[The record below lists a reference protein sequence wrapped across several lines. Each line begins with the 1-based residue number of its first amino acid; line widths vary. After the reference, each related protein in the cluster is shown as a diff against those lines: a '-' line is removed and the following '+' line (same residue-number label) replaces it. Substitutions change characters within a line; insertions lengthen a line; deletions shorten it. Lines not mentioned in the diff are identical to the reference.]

1 MKAMADRIVDVIN
14 LLHITAH
21 LGGGV
26 GKVLARLAAE
36 SRRRQ
41 DGIRHTVACLET
53 IEKTQF
59 VEQFQAQGGQLLLCP
74 SPKELDRQIRLADIV
89 QLEWW
94 HHPVVA
100 GWMCSGQL
108 PPMRLIVWSHVS
120 GLHAP
125 EIPPAFAA
133 TPHRFLFSSPCSLE
147 HHALA
152 GLMGTIGERLGVVVS
167 SGGFAD
173 MPAPAA
179 RSFGGPLRVGYLG
192 TLNFAKLHPRIL
204 DFVAAARLPDFRLA
218 LVGDPTTGAK
228 ILAAAA
234 SNGCERRLDVRG
246 YQTDIAQELASFDV
260 LAYILNPL
268 HYGTAE
274 NALLEAMAMG
284 VVPIVL
290 NNPAERY
297 LVQHMETGVVV
308 QGPEEFADA
317 LDWLAAH
324 HAERARLSANA
335 AATVRA
341 AFAIERTAESLQ
353 GHYQAVLA
361 EDKRAFDLRPIFG
374 REPADWFR
382 SCQGNEVWRFWND
395 GDSRPV
401 AGRGPEFLYERTK
414 SSVFH
419 YRTVYPTDGRLA
431 SWAHAL
437 DAEQ

>member
-1 MKAMADRIVDVIN
+1 MIN

-41 DGIRHTVACLET
+41 DGITHTVACLEG
-53 IEKTQF
+53 IEKPQF
-59 VEQFQAQGGQLLLCP
+59 VEQFQAQGGQLLVCP
-74 SPKELDRQIRLADIV
+74 SPLELDRQIRLADIV

-100 GWMCSGQL
+100 GWMCSGKL

-125 EIPPAFAA
+125 EIPPAFASS
-133 TPHRFLFSSPCSLE
+133 PHRFLFSSPCSLE
-147 HHALA
+147 HPALA
-152 GLMGTIGERLGVVVS
+152 GLMGRVGERLGVVVS

-173 MPAPAA
+173 MPVPAD
-179 RSFGGPLRVGYLG
+179 RSSGDCLRVGYLG

-204 DFVAAARLPDFRLA
+204 DFVAAVRLPNFRLA
-218 LVGDPTTGAK
+218 LVGDPTTGAGL
-228 ILAAAA
+228 LAAAA
-234 SNGCERRLDVRG
+234 SNGCEHRLAVRG
-246 YQTDIAQELASFDV
+246 YKTDIAHELTSFDV

-290 NNPAERY
+290 NNPAERH
-297 LVQHMETGVVV
+297 LVRHMETGIVVN
-308 QGPEEFADA
+308 GPEDFADA

-324 HAERARLSANA
+324 KAERARMSAQA
-335 AATVRA
+335 AASVRA
-341 AFAIERTAESLQ
+341 AFAIERTADGLQ
-353 GHYQAVLA
+353 EHYQAVLA
-361 EDKRAFDLRPIFG
+361 EDKRTFDFRPIFG

-382 SCQGNEVWRFWND
+382 SCQGAEAWRFCANS
-395 GDSRPV
+395 DSRPV
-401 AGRGPEFLYERTK
+401 GGRGPEFLYERTK

-419 YRTVYPTDGRLA
+419 YRTVYPTDERLA

>member
-1 MKAMADRIVDVIN
+1 MIN

-26 GKVLARLAAE
+26 GKVLARLVAE

-41 DGIRHTVACLET
+41 DGIRHTVACLEVM
-53 IEKTQF
+53 EKAQF
-59 VEQFQAQGGQLLLCP
+59 VEQLEAEGGQLFVCP
-74 SPKELDRQIRLADIV
+74 SREELNRQIRLADIV

-100 GWMCSGQL
+100 GWMCSGEL
-108 PPMRLIVWSHVS
+108 PPMRLVVWSHVS

-125 EIPPAFAA
+125 EITPAFAA
-133 TPHRFLFSSPCSLE
+133 TPHRFLFTSPCSLE
-147 HHALA
+147 HPALA
-152 GLMGTIGERLGVVVS
+152 GLMRRIGERLDVIVS

-173 MPAPAA
+173 MPAPPD
-179 RSFGGPLRVGYLG
+179 RSQGDFMRIGYVG

-204 DFVAAARLPDFRLA
+204 DFVAAARVPDFRLA

-228 ILAAAA
+228 LLADAV
-234 SNGCERRLDVRG
+234 SKGCEQRLEVRG
-246 YQTDIAQELASFDV
+246 YQTDIAKELAGFDV
-260 LAYILNPL
+260 LAYLLNPL

-297 LVQHMETGVVV
+297 LVRHMETGLVVN
-308 QGPEEFADA
+308 GPEEFADA
-317 LDWLAAH
+317 LDWLAMH
-324 HAERARLSANA
+324 PVKRARLSANA
-335 AATVRA
+335 AASVRE
-341 AFAIERTAESLQ
+341 AFGIERTAAGLQ
-353 GHYQAVLA
+353 GHYGAVLT
-361 EDKRAFDLRPIFG
+361 EDKRSFDFRPIFG
-374 REPADWFR
+374 EEPADWFR
-382 SCQGNEVWRFWND
+382 SCQGDEVWRFGND

-401 AGRGPEFLYERTK
+401 VGRGPEFLYERTK

-419 YRTVYPTDGRLA
+419 YRTVYPTDKRLA
-431 SWAHAL
+431 SWAHTL